1 VNPSDE
7 SNERAV
13 LTVAGWSEPMELL
26 SAEYRHHTFAPHFHE
41 TYAVGIVDRGA
52 VEVRCRGAA
61 HLLRPGAVLVI
72 EPGEVHTA
80 RSADGSA
87 WRYRSLYPRTLP
99 GAERDGGDG
108 WPAFEA
114 CVFEGAD
121 LAAAV
126 GALHRALAAGEDP
139 LREDV
144 LRHEALA
151 TLVRR
156 HARGRVPGD
165 ARERGREPAAVAR
178 AREYLHAHVAS
189 RVTLADVATAA
200 GISAFHVI
208 RVFRRAVGVP
218 PYAYLELLRVERA
231 KALLREGMT
240 ASRAAYASGFSDQS
254 HLTRRFKRVVGVTPG
269 VYARRLRL
277 AGCA

>member
-1 VNPSDE
+1 VNPRVE

-26 SAEYRHHTFAPHFHE
+26 SAEYWHHTFAPHFHE

-72 EPGEVHTA
+72 EPGAVHTA

-99 GAERDGGDG
+99 AADGDGEDG
-108 WPAFEA
+108 WPAFDA

-126 GALHRALAAGEDP
+126 GALHQALAAAEDP

-144 LRHEALA
+144 LRHEVLA

-156 HARGRVPGD
+156 HARGRA
-165 ARERGREPAAVAR
+165 ARHEGAGRPEPAAVAR
-178 AREYLHAHVAS
+178 AREFLHAHVAS

-200 GISAFHVI
+200 GISPFHVI

-231 KALLREGMT
+231 KSLLRAGMT
-240 ASRAAYASGFSDQS
+240 ASQAAYASGFSDQS